1 MPEQGAR
8 INKPRKLTPL
18 QMHRKVELMRRG
30 ITAAD
35 IAREVGVS
43 RSAVTQVVL
52 DQIRSAE
59 IEAAIARHLEEPVEQ
74 LFPQRVVAQPA

>member
-1 MPEQGAR
+1 MTLMKAR
-8 INKPRKLTPL
+8 LNKPRKLTPL

-35 IAREVGVS
+35 IARELNIS

-52 DQIRSAE
+52 DQSRSAE
-59 IEAAIARHLEEPVEQ
+59 IEATIAKHLGEPVEQ
-74 LFPQRVVAQPA
+74 LFPAKQSLLSA

>member
-1 MPEQGAR
+1 MTETTEPL
-8 INKPRKLTPL
+8 NKPRKLTPL

-30 ITAAD
+30 ITLAD
-35 IAREVGVS
+35 IAREVDVS

-59 IEAAIARHLEEPVEQ
+59 IEAAIAKHLGEPVEQ
-74 LFPQRVVAQPA
+74 LFPAKQTVAA